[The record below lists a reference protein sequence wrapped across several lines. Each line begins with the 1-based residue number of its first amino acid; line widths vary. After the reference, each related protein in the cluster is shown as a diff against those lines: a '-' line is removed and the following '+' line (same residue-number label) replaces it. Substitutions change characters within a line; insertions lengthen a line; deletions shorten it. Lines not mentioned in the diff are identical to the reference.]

1 MTIHPVSA
9 SSRPDYPRLTS
20 VAKVNFNEM
29 FFGLNLDKESQK
41 IFSIFDSQLR
51 FLPYDSKWQAAVTF
65 EFWDTLKVYHRIDYG
80 LLDWLSD
87 IGGLYNIL
95 SLVFLIVLSWY
106 IGDGPSFFVASDM
119 ISGSMSQDDKQ
130 AQFRKKKLASSDDQ
144 KSVQHNCCFFMR
156 LRLVGTCCIK
166 GNRRDRFL
174 AAAYDKVHKSFD
186 VAKLLKKVNVLH
198 GL

>member
-1 MTIHPVSA
+1 M
-9 SSRPDYPRLTS
+9 
-20 VAKVNFNEM
+20 
-29 FFGLNLDKESQK
+29 
-41 IFSIFDSQLR
+41 R
-51 FLPYDSKWQAAVTF
+51 FLPYSNNWQTAITF

-95 SLVFLIVLSWY
+95 SLVFLIALGRY
-106 IGDGPSFFVASDM
+106 IGDGPAFFVASDM
-119 ISGSMSQDDKQ
+119 ISGSMSPDLKQ
-130 AQFRKKKLASSDDQ
+130 AQFTKKKVASSDYQ

-156 LRLVGTCCIK
+156 MRLLGTCCIK
-166 GNRRDRFL
+166 GNKRDHFL
-174 AAAYDKVHKSFD
+174 AAAYSKVHKSFD